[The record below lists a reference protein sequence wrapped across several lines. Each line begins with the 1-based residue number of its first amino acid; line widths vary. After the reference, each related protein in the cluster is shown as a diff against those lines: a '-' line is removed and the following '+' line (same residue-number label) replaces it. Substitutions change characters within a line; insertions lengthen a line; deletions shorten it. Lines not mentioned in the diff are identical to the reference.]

1 MPLDPTNLINIG
13 AIANDGTGDDLRSA
27 FSKINNNF
35 IQLDSSIDA
44 STVAANLGT
53 GEGLYK
59 DKDVN
64 TLQFR
69 SIAGS
74 ANITVTTDGDNIVI
88 ATDLTGKNLAVGSLT
103 AEGDITAGASGSGK
117 FYGNLVGHVEGMLMG
132 SVYPNPGA
140 PIGTG
145 SIIGVN
151 PNPADQYSTVTL
163 ALSGNVSAV
172 SGKKVTQV
180 NTGATGW
187 IGQLYTN
194 ANEIV
199 LTQVSGTFSANVS
212 NDTLTIGTDVTGV
225 YPTAVTVN
233 APTYQPSRVDGIS
246 PLELNQ
252 ALTTFDFGRLPDV
265 NTGNIIITSPL
276 QYFMDQIGLDF
287 GTCTTPNNIQLDL
300 GTV

>member
-44 STVAANLGT
+44 STIAANLGT

-74 ANITVTTDGDNIVI
+74 ANISVTTDGDNIVL
-88 ATDLTGKNLAVGSLT
+88 ATDFAGKNLAVGSVT

-132 SVYPNPGA
+132 SVYPSNGF
-140 PIGTG
+140 IGTG
-145 SIIGVN
+145 SITGIN
-151 PNPADQYSTVTL
+151 PNPANQYPTVTL
-163 ALSGNVSAV
+163 ALNASV
-172 SGKKVTQV
+172 SGSSGTRVTQT
-180 NTGATGW
+180 NTNATGW
-187 IGQLYTN
+187 LGLDITGSNQIT
-194 ANEIV
+194 
-199 LTQVSGTFSANVS
+199 LTQVSGTFSANVAQ
-212 NDTLTIGTDVTGV
+212 DTLTIGTTVTGV
-225 YPTAVTVN
+225 YPTTVTNN
-233 APTYQPSRVDGIS
+233 APTYSPATVDGIS
-246 PLELNQ
+246 PLDLNKE
-252 ALTTFDFGRLPDV
+252 LTTFDFGRLPDAV
-265 NTGNIIITSPL
+265 TGNILITSPM
-276 QYFMDQIGLDF
+276 QYFMDQIGMDF
-287 GTCTTPNNIQLDL
+287 GTCTEPNNIQLDF
-300 GTV
+300 GSV